1 MPDPRGRVPPS
12 PVRQALVTASLVAL
26 AVLAFAGN
34 SLLTRQALAGGAIGP
49 GPFVGLRLV
58 SGALLLA
65 LLLARRPAEILP
77 RRADLPGIGA
87 LLLYALAFTWA
98 YLGLGASTGALIL
111 FSSVQLTLV
120 LLAHL
125 RGTRLSGREAAGM
138 VLALAGLALL
148 LAPGLTAPPLG
159 GALLMALAGMGWG
172 LYTLLGRG
180 TADPLALT
188 ARNFVGAAPVGLLLL
203 LLGLARS
210 GPLQLEGVLLA
221 IASGALAS
229 GIGYALWYAVLPRL
243 SVAMAG
249 SAQLLVPLVTA
260 AGGVLWLGEPLTLRF
275 AFVCLLI
282 LCGVWLTRRPSPRPA
297 ITPAHGTD

>member
-1 MPDPRGRVPPS
+1 MTRAS
-12 PVRQALVTASLVAL
+12 LQKTLVTVVLVAL
-26 AVLAFAGN
+26 AILAFAGN
-34 SLLTRQALAGGAIGP
+34 SLLTRQALAGGAIAP
-49 GPFVGLRLV
+49 GAFVGLRLA
-58 SGALLLA
+58 SGAVLLA

-98 YLGLGASTGALIL
+98 YLGLGAATGALIL

-125 RGTRLSGREAAGM
+125 RGTRLTGREAAGM

-159 GALLMALAGMGWG
+159 GALLMALAGVGWG
-172 LYTLLGRG
+172 FYTLLGRG
-180 TADPLALT
+180 AVNPLALT
-188 ARNFVGAAPVGLLLL
+188 ARNFIGAAPVGLVLL
-203 LLGLARS
+203 LLGLTRS

-221 IASGALAS
+221 IASGAVTS
-229 GIGYALWYAVLPRL
+229 GIGYAVWYAVVPCL

-260 AGGVLWLGEPLTLRF
+260 AGGVLWLGEPLTLHF
-275 AFVCLLI
+275 AIVCLLI
-282 LCGVWLTRRPSPRPA
+282 LTGIWLTRRPPARPA
-297 ITPAHGTD
+297 ITSVHEPD

>member
-1 MPDPRGRVPPS
+1 MTRAS
-12 PVRQALVTASLVAL
+12 LQKTLVTVVLVAL
-26 AVLAFAGN
+26 AILAFAGN
-34 SLLTRQALAGGAIGP
+34 SLLTRQALAGGAIAP
-49 GPFVGLRLV
+49 GAFVGLRLA
-58 SGALLLA
+58 SGAVLLA

-98 YLGLGASTGALIL
+98 YLGLGAATGALIL

-120 LLAHL
+120 LLVHL
-125 RGTRLSGREAAGM
+125 RGTRLTGREAAGM

-159 GALLMALAGMGWG
+159 GALLMALAGVGWG
-172 LYTLLGRG
+172 FYTLLGRG
-180 TADPLALT
+180 AVNPLALT
-188 ARNFVGAAPVGLLLL
+188 ARNFIGAAPVGLVLL
-203 LLGLARS
+203 LLGLTRS

-221 IASGALAS
+221 IASGAVTS
-229 GIGYALWYAVLPRL
+229 GIGYAVWYAVVPCL

-275 AFVCLLI
+275 VLVCLLI
-282 LCGVWLTRRPSPRPA
+282 LTGIWLTRRPLARPA
-297 ITPAHGTD
+297 ITSVHEPD